1 MKKSLLKRLEQDFI
15 DYSKMADEA
24 RREGNEGSYN
34 YWNGKAQGYHE
45 VIEIIKLN
53 VKIEAQPKFAFDPQ
67 LN

>member
-1 MKKSLLKRLEQDFI
+1 MKKSLLRALEQDFI

-24 RREGNEGSYN
+24 RREGNESSYN

-45 VIEIIKLN
+45 VLEIIKLN
-53 VKIEAQPKFAFDPQ
+53 VEIEGQPKFAFDPQ